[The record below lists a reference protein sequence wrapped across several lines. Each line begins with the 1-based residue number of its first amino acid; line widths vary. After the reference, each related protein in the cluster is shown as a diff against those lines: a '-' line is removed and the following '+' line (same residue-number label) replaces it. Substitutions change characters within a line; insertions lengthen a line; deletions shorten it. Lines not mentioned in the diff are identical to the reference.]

1 MVGMIKQ
8 NPNNTN
14 VAEQKI
20 IMKITFSKM
29 NDLSD
34 EKDQTVKKLLRNVS
48 VIAQIIRS
56 SRQRCLQNR
65 FS

>member
-1 MVGMIKQ
+1 
-8 NPNNTN
+8 
-14 VAEQKI
+14 
-20 IMKITFSKM
+20 M